1 MPITEIIVLLAA
13 YLFGSIS
20 SAIIVCRMMGL
31 SDPRDLGSHNPGATN
46 VLRIGGRK
54 AAILTFSGDIL
65 KGIVPI
71 LIAKYYDFSTLWL
84 SAVVVAAFLG
94 HCLPVFFSFH
104 GGKGVATA
112 FGAVTTMNWQIGLLL
127 LLTWA
132 LIFFIFRI
140 SSLAGLSSALVL
152 PASTWYLS
160 IESFMPMTIMSLLMI
175 WRHQDNIKNLLSG
188 KETAFKKKP

>member
-13 YLFGSIS
+13 YLFGSVS

-65 KGIVPI
+65 KGIFPI

-94 HCLPVFFSFH
+94 HCLPIFFSFN

-152 PASTWYLS
+152 PASSWYLS
-160 IESFMPMTIMSLLMI
+160 AESLMPMTIMSLLMI

-188 KETAFKKKP
+188 KESAFKKKS